1 MFKVS
6 PDINGLSEFKANPTI
21 ALPFRLALK
30 AFRPL
35 SSISKE
41 IQVGNVEWISRKAS
55 FNS

>member
-41 IQVGNVEWISRKAS
+41 IQVGNVE
-55 FNS
+55 